1 VTKPPPVPDGPDF
14 LDRNVC
20 LIPAELP
27 TGYEGARIRDALS
40 ILADI
45 DPDVPF
51 ERENSWG
58 DVLYISTNVSGPRII
73 AVARNEI
80 AMGDVRYGSGGVTRV
95 CIHSVR
101 IQPERETARET
112 VIHMP
117 SSILPAIT
125 FANGTNDAHLVAR
138 TLGLRTAFPDD
149 DTLAFLADHRNGSY
163 LYSRMIIA
171 IMRILSYDAWQNVD
185 EDKISAPG
193 YFSLNRTLPSQL
205 FIAHDRGGSME
216 ILLPEP
222 TILAELPYMVAAA
235 VSRDESGRVLCTKSL
250 VHMEADGR
258 PIKHID
264 IVQAMEAT
272 AFLKRLAD
280 AMHPDG

>member
-1 VTKPPPVPDGPDF
+1 MTKPHPVPDGPDF

-20 LIPAELP
+20 LIPSELP
-27 TGYEGARIRDALS
+27 SEYEGARIRDALS

-51 ERENSWG
+51 ERENSWNHIHY
-58 DVLYISTNVSGPRII
+58 VSTNVSGPRII

-80 AMGDVRYGSGGVTRV
+80 AMSNVRYGSSGVTRV
-95 CIHSVR
+95 CIHSIR
-101 IQPERETARET
+101 IQPERDPAHET

-125 FANGTNDAHLVAR
+125 FANSTNDAHLIAH
-138 TLGLRTAFPDD
+138 TLGLRVAFPDD
-149 DTLAFLADHRNGSY
+149 DALGFLSAQSGSAP
-163 LYSRMIIA
+163 LYSRVFRA
-171 IMRILSYDAWQNVD
+171 IMTILSYDAWQNVD
-185 EDKISAPG
+185 EDKMSAPG
-193 YFSLNRTLPSQL
+193 YFSLNRTLPSKL
-205 FIAHDRGGSME
+205 FIAHDRGQSME
-216 ILLPEP
+216 IILPEP

-235 VSRDESGRVLCTKSL
+235 VSQDESGRILCTKSL

-258 PIKHID
+258 PIKHTD

-280 AMHPDG
+280 AMHPAE